1 MTEDER
7 WDMMETYVTS
17 DGWHMLVLPYN
28 MVLEE
33 DKQDDAQQW
42 VKEHAVGEWYNQGI
56 IYVFKEI
63 SDATL
68 FKMVWK

>member
-7 WDMMETYVTS
+7 WDIMEAHVTT
-17 DGWHMLVLPYN
+17 DGWHMLVLPYFTA
-28 MVLEE
+28 LEDGKME
-33 DKQDDAQQW
+33 AAHAW
-42 VKEHAVGEWYNQGI
+42 AKEHAVGEWYNQGVI
-56 IYVFKEI
+56 FVFKEI